1 MHCLCCEIMLKNLIN
16 KTKTLLEMIKFE
28 HTLFAIP
35 FAIIAMMLAANV
47 IPTLYQMFWILIA
60 LTFARTVA
68 MLWNRIVDAKV
79 DARNPRTKNRAIP
92 KGLVSV
98 RSAVVMLLIS
108 CFVFVFSAYM
118 LNSLS
123 FILSFPALLVIFLYS
138 YLKRF
143 TWLSHFVLGFV
154 DAMAPA
160 GAWIAIR
167 GDLPFSIILL
177 SGAVILWVGG
187 FDILYSLMDL
197 DFDRKEHLFSIPVIF
212 GVKRAIFLSRLM
224 HILMVAALILFG
236 VLYPM
241 HVLYFTGIVFV
252 VILLVYEHNLIS
264 PDDFS
269 KVEKAF
275 YETNIG
281 VSGIMLFFSALD
293 IFLKLRF

>member
-68 MLWNRIVDAKV
+68 MLWNRIVDAKI

-98 RSAVVMLLIS
+98 RSAMVMLLIS
-108 CFVFVFSAYM
+108 CIVFVFSAHM

-123 FILSFPALLVIFLYS
+123 FILSFPALLIVFLYS

-197 DFDRKEHLFSIPVIF
+197 DFDKKEHLFSIPVIF

-224 HILMVAALILFG
+224 HTLMVAALILFG

-252 VILLVYEHNLIS
+252 VILLVYEHSLIS
-264 PDDFS
+264 PGDFS

>member
-1 MHCLCCEIMLKNLIN
+1 MFKNIIK
-16 KTKTLLEMIKFE
+16 KTKILLEMIKFE

-35 FAIIAMMLAANV
+35 FAIIAMMLAANI
-47 IPTLYQMFWILIA
+47 IPTLHQMFWILIA
-60 LTFARTVA
+60 LAFARTVA
-68 MLWNRIVDAKV
+68 MLWNRIVDAEI
-79 DARNPRTKNRAIP
+79 DARNPRTRNRAIP
-92 KGLVSV
+92 KELVSIQ
-98 RSAVVMLLIS
+98 SAVVMLLIS
-108 CFVFVFSAYM
+108 CIVFVFSAYM
-118 LNSLS
+118 LNRLS
-123 FILSFPALLVIFLYS
+123 FILSFPSLFIVFVYS

-167 GDLPFSIILL
+167 GNLPFSIMLL
-177 SGAVILWVGG
+177 SLAVILWVGG

-212 GVKRAIFLSRLM
+212 GVKKAIFLSRLM
-224 HILMVAALILFG
+224 HTLMVLSLVVFGLI
-236 VLYPM
+236 YPM
-241 HVLYFTGIVFV
+241 HALYFVGIVFV
-252 VILLVYEHNLIS
+252 VILLVYEHRLIK

-281 VSGIMLFFSALD
+281 VSGIMLFFSAMD
-293 IFLKLRF
+293 IFLKFRL

>member
-68 MLWNRIVDAKV
+68 MLWNRIVDAKI

-108 CFVFVFSAYM
+108 CIVFVFSAYM
-118 LNSLS
+118 LNRLS
-123 FILSFPALLVIFLYS
+123 FILSFPALLIVFLYS

-197 DFDRKEHLFSIPVIF
+197 DFDEKEHLFSIPVIF

-224 HILMVAALILFG
+224 HTLMVAALILFG

-252 VILLVYEHNLIS
+252 VILLVYEHSLIS
-264 PDDFS
+264 PGDFS

>member
-1 MHCLCCEIMLKNLIN
+1 MLKNLIN

-68 MLWNRIVDAKV
+68 MLWNRIVDAKI

-98 RSAVVMLLIS
+98 RSALVMLVIS
-108 CFVFVFSAYM
+108 CIVFVFSAYM
-118 LNSLS
+118 LNRLS
-123 FILSFPALLVIFLYS
+123 FILSFPALLVVFLYS

-167 GDLPFSIILL
+167 GNLPFSIVLL

-224 HILMVAALILFG
+224 HTLMVAALILFG

-241 HVLYFTGIVFV
+241 HVLYFAGIVFV
-252 VILLVYEHNLIS
+252 VILLVYEHSLIS
-264 PDDFS
+264 PGDFS

-293 IFLKLRF
+293 ILLKSHL

>member
-1 MHCLCCEIMLKNLIN
+1 
-16 KTKTLLEMIKFE
+16 MIKFE

-35 FAIIAMMLAANV
+35 FAIIAMMLAAHS
-47 IPTLYQMFWILIA
+47 IPTLYQMFWILVA
-60 LTFARTVA
+60 LAFARTVA
-68 MLWNRIVDAKV
+68 MLWNRIVDAEI
-79 DARNPRTKNRAIP
+79 DARNPRTMNRAIP

-98 RSAVVMLLIS
+98 KSAIVMLIIS
-108 CFVFVFSAYM
+108 CIVFVFSASM
-118 LNSLS
+118 LNKLS
-123 FILSFPALLVIFLYS
+123 FILSFPALFIVFLYS

-167 GDLPFSIILL
+167 GDLPLSIMLL
-177 SGAVILWVGG
+177 CLAVILWVGG

-197 DFDRKEHLFSIPVIF
+197 EFDRKEHLFSIPVIF
-212 GVKRAIFLSRLM
+212 GVSKAIFLSRLM
-224 HILMVAALILFG
+224 HAIMVLALILFG
-236 VLYPM
+236 LLYPM
-241 HVLYFTGIVFV
+241 HLLYFIGVAFV
-252 VILLVYEHNLIS
+252 VVLLVYEHRLIK
-264 PDDFS
+264 PGDFS

-293 IFLKLRF
+293 IWLKIKL

>member
-1 MHCLCCEIMLKNLIN
+1 MNFIKNLFKKFKI
-16 KTKTLLEMIKFE
+16 LLDMIKFE

-47 IPTLYQMFWILIA
+47 IPTLYQLFWILVA
-60 LTFARTVA
+60 LTSARTVA
-68 MLWNRIVDAKV
+68 MLWNRIVDAKI
-79 DARNPRTKNRAIP
+79 DARNPRTMNRAIP
-92 KGLVSV
+92 KGLVSIQ
-98 RSAVVMLLIS
+98 SAILMLIIS
-108 CFVFVFSAYM
+108 CAVFVVSAYM
-118 LNSLS
+118 LNKLS
-123 FILSFPALLVIFLYS
+123 FILSFFALAVIFVYS

-167 GDLPFSIILL
+167 GNLPFSIMLL
-177 SGAVILWVGG
+177 SLAVVLWVGG

-197 DFDRKEHLFSIPVIF
+197 DFDKKAHLFSIPVIF
-212 GVKRAIFLSRLM
+212 GVKRAIFFSRLM
-224 HILMVAALILFG
+224 HGLMVLCLILFG
-236 VLYPM
+236 LVYPM
-241 HVLYFTGIVFV
+241 HILYFLGVAFV
-252 VILLVYEHNLIS
+252 IILLIYEHRLVK

-269 KVEKAF
+269 RVEKAF

-293 IFLKLRF
+293 ILLKAYVLH

>member
-1 MHCLCCEIMLKNLIN
+1 MIKKLKI
-16 KTKTLLEMIKFE
+16 LLEMIKFE

-35 FAIIAMMLAANV
+35 FAIIAMMLAAEGV
-47 IPTLYQMFWILIA
+47 PTLYQMFWILVA

-68 MLWNRIVDAKV
+68 MLWNRIVDAEI
-79 DARNPRTKNRAIP
+79 DARNPRTMGRAIP

-98 RSAVVMLLIS
+98 RSAVVMLVLS
-108 CFVFVFSAYM
+108 CGVFVLSASM
-118 LNSLS
+118 LNRLS
-123 FILSFPALLVIFLYS
+123 FILSFPALLVILAYS

-143 TWLSHFVLGFV
+143 TWLSHFVLGLV

-167 GDLPFSIILL
+167 GDLPFSIVLL
-177 SGAVILWVGG
+177 SIAVVLWVGG

-197 DFDRKEHLFSIPVIF
+197 DFDRREHLFSIPVIF
-212 GVKRAIFLSRLM
+212 GVPRGILVSRLM
-224 HILMVAALILFG
+224 HALMVIALVLFG
-236 VLYPM
+236 LLYPM
-241 HVLYFTGIVFV
+241 HLLYFIGVACV
-252 VILLVYEHNLIS
+252 VVLLVYEHGLIR

-293 IFLKLRF
+293 LWLKVGL

>member
-68 MLWNRIVDAKV
+68 MLWNRIVDAKI

-98 RSAVVMLLIS
+98 RSAMVMLLIS
-108 CFVFVFSAYM
+108 CIVFVFSAYM

-123 FILSFPALLVIFLYS
+123 FILSFPALLIVFLYS

-197 DFDRKEHLFSIPVIF
+197 DFDKKEHLFSIPVIF

-224 HILMVAALILFG
+224 HTLMVAALILFG

-252 VILLVYEHNLIS
+252 VILLVYEHSLIS
-264 PDDFS
+264 PGDFS

>member
-1 MHCLCCEIMLKNLIN
+1 MFKNII
-16 KTKTLLEMIKFE
+16 KKIKILLEMIKFE

-35 FAIIAMMLAANV
+35 FAIIAMMLAANG

-60 LTFARTVA
+60 LAFARTVA
-68 MLWNRIVDAKV
+68 MLWNRIVDAKI
-79 DARNPRTKNRAIP
+79 DARNPRTRNRAIP
-92 KGLVSV
+92 KGLVSIQ
-98 RSAVVMLLIS
+98 SAMVMLVIS
-108 CFVFVFSAYM
+108 CIVFVFSAYM
-118 LNSLS
+118 LNRLS
-123 FILSFPALLVIFLYS
+123 FILSFPALFIVFVYS

-143 TWLSHFVLGFV
+143 TWFSHFVLGFV

-167 GDLPFSIILL
+167 GNLPFSIMLL
-177 SGAVILWVGG
+177 SLAVIVWVGG

-212 GVKRAIFLSRLM
+212 GVKKAIFLSRLM
-224 HILMVAALILFG
+224 HTLMVLSLVVFGLI
-236 VLYPM
+236 YPM
-241 HVLYFTGIVFV
+241 HTLYFVGIIFV
-252 VILLVYEHNLIS
+252 VMLLVYEHRLIK

-281 VSGIMLFFSALD
+281 VSGIMLFFSTMD
-293 IFLKLRF
+293 IFLKFRL

>member
-68 MLWNRIVDAKV
+68 MLWNRIVDAKI

-98 RSAVVMLLIS
+98 RSAMVMLLIS
-108 CFVFVFSAYM
+108 CIVFVFSAHM

-123 FILSFPALLVIFLYS
+123 FILSFPALLIVFLYS

-197 DFDRKEHLFSIPVIF
+197 DFDKKEHLFSIPVIF
-212 GVKRAIFLSRLM
+212 GVKKAIFLSRLM
-224 HILMVAALILFG
+224 HTLMVAALILFG

-252 VILLVYEHNLIS
+252 VILLVYEHSLIS
-264 PDDFS
+264 PGDFS

>member
-1 MHCLCCEIMLKNLIN
+1 MLRNIIK
-16 KTKTLLEMIKFE
+16 KTKILLEMIKFE

-47 IPTLYQMFWILIA
+47 IPTLYQMFWILVA
-60 LTFARTVA
+60 LAFARTVA
-68 MLWNRIVDAKV
+68 MLWNRIVDARI
-79 DARNPRTKNRAIP
+79 DARNPRTMNRAIP

-98 RSAVVMLLIS
+98 KSALVMLIIS
-108 CFVFVFSAYM
+108 CIVFVFSAYM
-118 LNSLS
+118 LNRLS
-123 FILSFPALLVIFLYS
+123 FILSFPALFVVFMYS

-167 GDLPFSIILL
+167 GDLPFSIMLL
-177 SGAVILWVGG
+177 SLAVILWVGG

-197 DFDRKEHLFSIPVIF
+197 DFDKKENLFSIPVIF
-212 GVKRAIFLSRLM
+212 GVPRAIFLSRLM
-224 HILMVAALILFG
+224 HTLMVLTLILFG
-236 VLYPM
+236 LLYPM
-241 HVLYFTGIVFV
+241 HFLYFIGIIFV
-252 VILLVYEHNLIS
+252 VILLVYEHRLIK
-264 PDDFS
+264 PNDFS

-293 IFLKLRF
+293 ILLKLHL

>member
-1 MHCLCCEIMLKNLIN
+1 
-16 KTKTLLEMIKFE
+16 MIKFE

>member
-1 MHCLCCEIMLKNLIN
+1 MVETIIK

-35 FAIIAMMLAANV
+35 FAIIAMMLAANI

-60 LTFARTVA
+60 VTFARTVA
-68 MLWNRIVDAKV
+68 MLWNRIADAAI
-79 DARNPRTKNRAIP
+79 DARNPRTRNRAIP
-92 KGLVSV
+92 KGLVTV
-98 RSAVVMLLIS
+98 KSAVVMLVIS
-108 CFVFVFSAYM
+108 CAIFVFSAYM
-118 LNSLS
+118 LNKLS
-123 FILSFPALLVIFLYS
+123 FILSFPALIIVFLYS

-167 GDLPFSIILL
+167 GDLPLSIMLL

-212 GVKRAIFLSRLM
+212 GVKRAIFFSRLM
-224 HILMVAALILFG
+224 HALMVAALVLFG
-236 VLYPM
+236 ILYPM
-241 HVLYFTGIVFV
+241 HVLYFAGIVFI
-252 VILLVYEHNLIS
+252 VILLVYEHSLIS

-293 IFLKLRF
+293 IFLKLKF

>member
-1 MHCLCCEIMLKNLIN
+1 MSFRLIN

-108 CFVFVFSAYM
+108 CIVFVFSAYM

>member
-1 MHCLCCEIMLKNLIN
+1 MHCLCREIMLKNLIN

-68 MLWNRIVDAKV
+68 MLWNRIVDAKI

-98 RSAVVMLLIS
+98 RSALVMLVIS
-108 CFVFVFSAYM
+108 CIVFVFSAYM

-123 FILSFPALLVIFLYS
+123 FILSLPALLVVFLYS

-167 GDLPFSIILL
+167 GDLPFSIVLL

-224 HILMVAALILFG
+224 HTLMVAALILFG

-241 HVLYFTGIVFV
+241 HVLYFAGIVFV
-252 VILLVYEHNLIS
+252 VILLVYEHSLIS
-264 PDDFS
+264 PGDFS

-293 IFLKLRF
+293 ILLKSHL

>member
-1 MHCLCCEIMLKNLIN
+1 MVETIIK

-47 IPTLYQMFWILIA
+47 IPSLYQMFWILIA
-60 LTFARTVA
+60 VTFARTVA
-68 MLWNRIVDAKV
+68 MLWNRIADAGI
-79 DARNPRTKNRAIP
+79 DARNPRTRNRAIP
-92 KGLVSV
+92 KGLVTV
-98 RSAVVMLLIS
+98 RSAMVMLIIS
-108 CFVFVFSAYM
+108 CSIFVFSAYM
-118 LNSLS
+118 LNKLS
-123 FILSFPALLVIFLYS
+123 FILSFPALIIVFLYS

-167 GDLPFSIILL
+167 GNLPLSIMLL

-212 GVKRAIFLSRLM
+212 GVKRAIFFSRLM
-224 HILMVAALILFG
+224 HALMVAALVLFG
-236 VLYPM
+236 ILYPM
-241 HVLYFTGIVFV
+241 HVLYFAGIAFV
-252 VILLVYEHNLIS
+252 IVLLVYEHSLIS

-293 IFLKLRF
+293 IFLKLKF

>member
-1 MHCLCCEIMLKNLIN
+1 
-16 KTKTLLEMIKFE
+16 MIKFE

-108 CFVFVFSAYM
+108 CIVFVFSAYM
-118 LNSLS
+118 LNRLS

>member
-1 MHCLCCEIMLKNLIN
+1 
-16 KTKTLLEMIKFE
+16 MIKFE

-68 MLWNRIVDAKV
+68 MLWNRIVDAKI

-98 RSAVVMLLIS
+98 RSALVMLVIS
-108 CFVFVFSAYM
+108 CIVFVFSAYM
-118 LNSLS
+118 LNRLS
-123 FILSFPALLVIFLYS
+123 FILSFPALIVVFLYS

-167 GDLPFSIILL
+167 GDLPFSIVLL

-224 HILMVAALILFG
+224 HTLMVAALILFG

-241 HVLYFTGIVFV
+241 HVLYFAGIVFV
-252 VILLVYEHNLIS
+252 VILLVYEHSLIS
-264 PDDFS
+264 PGDFS

-281 VSGIMLFFSALD
+281 VSGIMLFFSSLD
-293 IFLKLRF
+293 ILLKSHL

>member
-1 MHCLCCEIMLKNLIN
+1 MVKNIVK
-16 KTKTLLEMIKFE
+16 KTKTLLDMIKFE

-35 FAIIAMMLAANV
+35 FAIIAMMLAANF

-68 MLWNRIVDAKV
+68 MLWNRIVDAKI
-79 DARNPRTKNRAIP
+79 DSRNPRTKNRAIP
-92 KGLVSV
+92 KGLVSIQ
-98 RSAVVMLLIS
+98 SAMVMLLIS
-108 CFVFVFSAYM
+108 CIVFVFSAYM
-118 LNSLS
+118 LNRLS
-123 FILSFPALLVIFLYS
+123 FILSFPALLVVFLYS

-167 GDLPFSIILL
+167 GNLPFSIMLL
-177 SGAVILWVGG
+177 SLAVILWVGG
-187 FDILYSLMDL
+187 FDILYSLMDM
-197 DFDRKEHLFSIPVIF
+197 DFDRKENLFSIPVVF
-212 GVKRAIFLSRLM
+212 GVKKAIFLSRLM
-224 HILMVAALILFG
+224 HTLMVVSLVVFGLI
-236 VLYPM
+236 YPM
-241 HVLYFTGIVFV
+241 HALYFAGIIFV
-252 VILLVYEHNLIS
+252 IMLLVYEHRLIK

-293 IFLKLRF
+293 IFIRFRF

>member
-1 MHCLCCEIMLKNLIN
+1 MHCLCREIMLKNLIN

-68 MLWNRIVDAKV
+68 MLWNRIVDAKI
-79 DARNPRTKNRAIP
+79 DAQNPRTKNRAIP

-98 RSAVVMLLIS
+98 RSAVIMLIIS
-108 CFVFVFSAYM
+108 CIVFVFSAYM
-118 LNSLS
+118 LNRLS
-123 FILSFPALLVIFLYS
+123 FILSFPALLVVFLYS
-138 YLKRF
+138 YLKHF

-167 GDLPFSIILL
+167 GNLPLSIVLL

-197 DFDRKEHLFSIPVIF
+197 DFDKKEHLFSIPVIF
-212 GVKRAIFLSRLM
+212 GVKKAIFLSRLM
-224 HILMVAALILFG
+224 HALMVAALILFG

-241 HVLYFTGIVFV
+241 HVLYFAGIVFV
-252 VILLVYEHNLIS
+252 VVLLVYEHSLIS
-264 PDDFS
+264 PGDFS

-293 IFLKLRF
+293 ILLKSRL

>member
-1 MHCLCCEIMLKNLIN
+1 MHCLCREIMLKNLIN

-68 MLWNRIVDAKV
+68 MLWNRIVDAKI

-98 RSAVVMLLIS
+98 RSALVMLVIS
-108 CFVFVFSAYM
+108 CIVFVFSAYM
-118 LNSLS
+118 LNRLS
-123 FILSFPALLVIFLYS
+123 FILSFPALLVVFLYS

-167 GDLPFSIILL
+167 GDLPFSIVLL

-224 HILMVAALILFG
+224 HTLMVAALILFG

-241 HVLYFTGIVFV
+241 HVLYFAGIVFV
-252 VILLVYEHNLIS
+252 VILLVYEHSLIS
-264 PDDFS
+264 PGDFS

-293 IFLKLRF
+293 ILLKSHL